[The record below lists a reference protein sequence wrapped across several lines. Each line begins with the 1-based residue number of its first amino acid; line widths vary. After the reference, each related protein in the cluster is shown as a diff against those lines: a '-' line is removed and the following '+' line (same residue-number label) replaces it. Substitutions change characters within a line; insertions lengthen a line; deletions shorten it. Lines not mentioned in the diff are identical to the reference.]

1 MTYIDAAMRGIKI
14 DSELFTQVEQGRLKE
29 IIRELLIISSCPGEI
44 WKGAPCRPAAGGVGL
59 CTIAQSCDDCWEMD
73 QEGVS

>member
-73 QEGVS
+73 QEGAS

>member
-1 MTYIDAAMRGIKI
+1 MTYIDAAMRGIRI
-14 DSELFTQVEQGRLKE
+14 DEKLFAREERERLKE
-29 IIRELLIISSCPGEI
+29 RIRESLILSSCPGEI

-73 QEGVS
+73 QEGAS

>member
-1 MTYIDAAMRGIKI
+1 MTYIDAAMRGIRI
-14 DSELFTQVEQGRLKE
+14 DEELLAPEERERLKE

-44 WKGAPCRPAAGGVGL
+44 WRGAPCRSAARGAGL

-73 QEGVS
+73 QEGAS